1 MHRPRS
7 ASVRLERRVLV
18 SPVVRLTATRHATQ
32 PPRSP
37 AVHNQLQHQHTD
49 YQQHHLVATEVM
61 LLVVSV
67 LVLKLVVDRWDR
79 AAAWHG
85 ESR

>member
-1 MHRPRS
+1 MCVAES
-7 ASVRLERRVLV
+7 FSGVDMGRR
-18 SPVVRLTATRHATQ
+18 
-32 PPRSP
+32 
-37 AVHNQLQHQHTD
+37 D
-49 YQQHHLVATEVM
+49 EVM

>member
-1 MHRPRS
+1 
-7 ASVRLERRVLV
+7 VLLKV
-18 SPVVRLTATRHATQ
+18 L
-32 PPRSP
+32 
-37 AVHNQLQHQHTD
+37 AVWIWV
-49 YQQHHLVATEVM
+49 VATEVM